1 MHFDTEKIK
10 TVLKKKI
17 EAYESESKV
26 EEIGMVLQCGD
37 GIARIGGLPNVMNGE
52 MIEFPN
58 NKYGIVFNLER
69 DEILSIILCRHTEV
83 KEGAWVKSTRQ
94 IISVPVGF
102 ELLGRVIN
110 SLGEPIDGLGPI
122 NDQSYRFRE
131 IECPAPGVV
140 DRSPVDKPLQT
151 GYKIVDALIPIG
163 RGQRELIIGDRQT
176 GKTAL
181 AVDTIINQKGK
192 DVICIYVAIGQKSSA
207 ILDVVN
213 ILKHH
218 DAMSYSIIINA
229 SAHEPAANQFIAPYA
244 GTAIAEEFMF
254 NHKKDVLIIYD
265 DLTKHAQAYRMIS
278 LLLERPPGREAY
290 PGDIFY
296 LHSRLLERSS
306 KLNSKLGGG
315 SITALPII
323 ETQQGDISSYIP
335 TNVISITDGQIFLQ
349 KNLFHGGYRP
359 AVNVGTSVSRV
370 GGKAQIPLMRKISGS
385 LRIELAQYR
394 EKESF
399 SAFSSELDKETQ
411 AQLQKGKILTELL
424 KQDKQSPLSVEEQI
438 LSLYAAVNGFLND
451 IPVDQIQNFEIFM
464 LKMASEKYTDL
475 LSKLSVEKNF
485 SDALTAELTEA
496 LTEIISQYKNAP
508 KKQSLL
514 LSENANG

>member
-1 MHFDTEKIK
+1 MQFDTEKIK
-10 TVLKKKI
+10 TILKKKVDS
-17 EAYESESKV
+17 YESSSKV

-37 GIARIGGLPNVMNGE
+37 GIARIGGLPNAMYGE
-52 MIEFPN
+52 MVEFPD

-69 DEILSIILCRHTEV
+69 DEILTIILCRHTEV
-83 KEGAWVKSTRQ
+83 KEGAWVKSTGQ
-94 IISVPVGF
+94 IISVPVG
-102 ELLGRVIN
+102 EALLGRVVN
-110 SLGEPIDGLGPI
+110 AMGQPIDGQGPI
-122 NDQSYRFRE
+122 DEKTYRFRE
-131 IECPAPGVV
+131 IEKIAPGVV
-140 DRSPVDKPLQT
+140 DRSPVCDPLQT

-192 DVICIYVAIGQKSSA
+192 NVICIYVAIGQKSSA

-213 ILKHH
+213 VLKKH
-218 DAMSYSIIINA
+218 DAMDYTVVINA
-229 SAHEPAANQFIAPYA
+229 SAHEPAASQFIAPFA
-244 GTAIAEEFMF
+244 GTAMAEEFMY

-296 LHSRLLERSS
+296 LHSRLLERAS
-306 KLNSKLGGG
+306 KLNSELGGG

-349 KNLFHGGYRP
+349 KNLFHGGFRP

-394 EKESF
+394 ERESF

-411 AQLQKGKILTELL
+411 MQLQKGKILTELL
-424 KQDKQSPLSVEEQI
+424 KQDKQKPMPVAEQI
-438 LSLYAAVNGFLND
+438 LSIYSSVNGFLND
-451 IPVDQIQNFEIFM
+451 IPLEKIQKFETYM
-464 LKMASEKYTDL
+464 LEKARNKYPELLNKLFTENSFTPELINALKVAIEDIKNLYNQEINLAGLAISSE
-475 LSKLSVEKNF
+475 
-485 SDALTAELTEA
+485 AH
-496 LTEIISQYKNAP
+496 
-508 KKQSLL
+508 
-514 LSENANG
+514 